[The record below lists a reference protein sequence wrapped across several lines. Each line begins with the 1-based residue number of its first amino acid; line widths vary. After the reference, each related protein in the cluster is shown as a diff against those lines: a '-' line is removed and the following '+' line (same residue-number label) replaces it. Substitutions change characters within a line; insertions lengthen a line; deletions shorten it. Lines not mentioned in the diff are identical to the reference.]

1 MNSCVRKHGRD
12 LNDRLDLRHDVG
24 ILEKHRSKKMATKKI
39 TKLAIDGGPKT
50 VAEPFPAWPQFDRK
64 TDKKILDILHSGKVN
79 YWTGPVG
86 MQFESA
92 WAKWLGVKNAISVSN
107 GTAALHVALTALGIG
122 SGDEVICTSYSFIA
136 SSFCALQAGA
146 LPVFCDVGTDHLI
159 DPSKIEACIT
169 SRTKAIVVVHLYGM
183 VADMDPIMKIAKKH
197 KLYVVE
203 DCAQCFGGVYK
214 GKKAGTIGTV
224 GCFSFCQSKH
234 FTTGGE
240 GGMVCCNNDDL
251 AWEIRSVRD
260 HGYDVKAKLNLLQME
275 GKQLYIHRR
284 VGYNFRMTEIQS
296 AIGLGELARFDKWNL
311 PRRKMLGKALMEGLK
326 GHPLVKY
333 MPIDTKDRQNSFW
346 LVPFVLDTAKLK
358 VPMSQFIKAV
368 QAEGA
373 AAYAILW
380 PEMYKEEAFAKQK
393 GFGSRNYP
401 FRDPA
406 HRKIDYSKTL
416 CPVAHSMSDATISFW
431 THPTYT
437 LRHIKADIAAFKKVA
452 AAYMK

>member
-1 MNSCVRKHGRD
+1 
-12 LNDRLDLRHDVG
+12 
-24 ILEKHRSKKMATKKI
+24 MATKKAC
-39 TKLAIDGGPKT
+39 KKECACAELAINGGKKVWT
-50 VAEPFPAWPQFDRK
+50 KGFPAWPQFDKK
-64 TDKKILDILHSGKVN
+64 TDKKVLDILHSGKVN

-86 MQFESA
+86 MQFEAA
-92 WAKWLGVKNAISVSN
+92 WAKWLGVKNAVSGSN

-136 SSFCALQAGA
+136 SSFCALPAGA
-146 LPVFCDVGTDHLI
+146 LPVFCDTGTAHLLA
-159 DPSKIEACIT
+159 PEKIEPLIT
-169 SRTKAIVVVHLYGM
+169 KRTKAIVVVHLYGM

-197 KLYVVE
+197 KLYVIE

-214 GKKAGTIGTV
+214 GKKVGTIGTV

-240 GGMVCCNNDDL
+240 GGMVCCNDDDL

-296 AIGLGELARFDKWNL
+296 AIGLGELQRFDKWNL
-311 PRRKMLGKALMEGLK
+311 PQRKKLGKALIKGLA

-333 MPIDTKDRQNSFW
+333 APVDTKDRQNSFW
-346 LVPFVLDTAKLK
+346 LVPFVIDTSKLK
-358 VPMSQFIKAV
+358 CTMKEFIAAV

-373 AAYAILW
+373 CAYSVLW

-393 GFGSRNYP
+393 GFGSRRYP
-401 FRDPA
+401 FKDPA
-406 HRKIDYSKTL
+406 HRKIDYTKFN
-416 CPVAHSMSDATISFW
+416 CKVANSLADSTISFW

-437 LRHIKADIAAFKKVA
+437 LAHIEADVKAFKKVA
-452 AAYMK
+452 AAMMK

>member
-1 MNSCVRKHGRD
+1 
-12 LNDRLDLRHDVG
+12 
-24 ILEKHRSKKMATKKI
+24 MATKKVEKKAAAAE
-39 TKLAIDGGPKT
+39 KLAIEGGKK
-50 VAEPFPAWPQFDRK
+50 VWSKGFPAWPQFDRK
-64 TDKKILDILHSGKVN
+64 TDKKVLDILHSGKVN

-86 MQFESA
+86 MQFEAA

-146 LPVFCDVGTDHLI
+146 LPVFVDTGTDHLL
-159 DPSKIEACIT
+159 DPKKIEAAIT
-169 SRTKAIVVVHLYGM
+169 KRTKAIVVVHLYGM

-197 KLYVVE
+197 KLYVIE

-240 GGMVCCNNDDL
+240 GGMVCCNDEDL

-311 PRRKMLGKALMEGLK
+311 PQRKKLGKALIKGLK

-333 MPIDTKDRQNSFW
+333 APVDTPERQNSFW
-346 LVPFVLDTAKLK
+346 LVPFVLDTSKFK
-358 VPMSQFIKAV
+358 EGVTMKQFIAAV

-373 AAYAILW
+373 CAYSVLW

-393 GFGSRNYP
+393 GFGSRHYP
-401 FRDPA
+401 FKDPA
-406 HRKIDYSKTL
+406 HRKIDYTKFNCT
-416 CPVAHSMSDATISFW
+416 VAHSLADTTISFW

-437 LRHIKADIAAFKKVA
+437 LAHIEADVKAFKKVA

>member
-1 MNSCVRKHGRD
+1 
-12 LNDRLDLRHDVG
+12 
-24 ILEKHRSKKMATKKI
+24 MATKKAC
-39 TKLAIDGGPKT
+39 KKECACAELAINGGKKVWT
-50 VAEPFPAWPQFDRK
+50 KGFPAWPQFDKK
-64 TDKKILDILHSGKVN
+64 TDKKVLDILHSGKVN

-86 MQFESA
+86 MQFEAA
-92 WAKWLGVKNAISVSN
+92 WAKWLGVKNAVSVSN

-146 LPVFCDVGTDHLI
+146 LPVFCDTGTDHLL
-159 DPSKIEACIT
+159 DPEKIEPLIT
-169 SRTKAIVVVHLYGM
+169 KRTKAIVVVHLYGM

-197 KLYVVE
+197 KLYVIE

-214 GKKAGTIGTV
+214 GKKVGTIGTV

-240 GGMVCCNNDDL
+240 GGMVCCNDDDL
-251 AWEIRSVRD
+251 AWQIRSVRD
-260 HGYDVKAKLNLLQME
+260 HGYDVQAKPNTLQTE

-284 VGYNFRMTEIQS
+284 VGYNCRMTEIQS
-296 AIGLGELARFDKWNL
+296 AIGLGELQRFDKWNL
-311 PRRKMLGKALMEGLK
+311 PQRKKLGKALIKGLA

-333 MPIDTKDRQNSFW
+333 APVDTKDRQNSFW
-346 LVPFVLDTAKLK
+346 LVPFVIDTSKLK
-358 VPMSQFIKAV
+358 CTMKEFIAAV

-373 AAYAILW
+373 CAYSVLW

-393 GFGSRNYP
+393 GFGSRRYP
-401 FRDPA
+401 FKDPA
-406 HRKIDYSKTL
+406 HRKIDYTKFN
-416 CPVAHSMSDATISFW
+416 CKVANSLADSTISFW

-437 LRHIKADIAAFKKVA
+437 LAHIEADVKAFKKVA
-452 AAYMK
+452 AAMMK

>member
-1 MNSCVRKHGRD
+1 MA
-12 LNDRLDLRHDVG
+12 
-24 ILEKHRSKKMATKKI
+24 EKKCAKAKCAKAAPKVE
-39 TKLAIDGGPKT
+39 KLAIDGGKK
-50 VAEPFPAWPQFDRK
+50 VWSKGFPAWPQFNPK
-64 TDKKILDILHSGKVN
+64 TDKKVLDILHSGKVN

-86 MQFESA
+86 MQFEAA

-146 LPVFCDVGTDHLI
+146 LPVFVDTGTDHLI
-159 DPSKIEACIT
+159 DPAKIEAAIT
-169 SRTKAIVVVHLYGM
+169 KRTKAIVVVHLYGM

-197 KLYVVE
+197 NLYVVE
-203 DCAQCFGGVYK
+203 DCAQCFGGRYK

-240 GGMVCCNNDDL
+240 GGMVCCNDDNL
-251 AWEIRSVRD
+251 AWECRSVRD
-260 HGYDVKAKLNLLQME
+260 HGYDVRAKLNLLKME

-296 AIGLGELARFDKWNL
+296 AIGLGELERFDKWNL
-311 PRRKMLGKALMEGLK
+311 PQRKKLGKALIKGLK
-326 GHPLVKY
+326 GHPLIKHLPV
-333 MPIDTKDRQNSFW
+333 DTKERENCFW
-346 LVPFVLDTAKLK
+346 LVPFVVDTSKLK
-358 VPMSQFIKAV
+358 CTMKEFIAAV

-373 AAYAILW
+373 CAYSVLW
-380 PEMYKEEAFAKQK
+380 PEMYKEEAFTKQK
-393 GFGSRNYP
+393 GFGSRQYP
-401 FRDPA
+401 FKDPA
-406 HRKIDYSKTL
+406 ARKIDYTKFN
-416 CPVAHSMSDATISFW
+416 CEVAHALADSTISFW

-437 LRHIKADIAAFKKVA
+437 LAHIEADVKAFKKVA
-452 AAYMK
+452 AAMMK

>member
-1 MNSCVRKHGRD
+1 
-12 LNDRLDLRHDVG
+12 
-24 ILEKHRSKKMATKKI
+24 MATKKAC
-39 TKLAIDGGPKT
+39 KKECACAELAINGGKKVWT
-50 VAEPFPAWPQFDRK
+50 KGFPAWPQFDKK
-64 TDKKILDILHSGKVN
+64 TDKKVLDILHSGKVN

-86 MQFESA
+86 MQFEAA
-92 WAKWLGVKNAISVSN
+92 WAKWLGVKNAVSVSN

-146 LPVFCDVGTDHLI
+146 LPVFCDTGTDHLL
-159 DPSKIEACIT
+159 DPEKIEPLIT
-169 SRTKAIVVVHLYGM
+169 KRTKAIVVVHLYGM

-197 KLYVVE
+197 KLYVIE

-214 GKKAGTIGTV
+214 GKKVGTIGTV

-240 GGMVCCNNDDL
+240 GGMVVCNDDDL

-296 AIGLGELARFDKWNL
+296 AIGLGELQRFDKWNL
-311 PRRKMLGKALMEGLK
+311 PQRKKLGKALIKGLA

-333 MPIDTKDRQNSFW
+333 APVDTKDRQNSFW
-346 LVPFVLDTAKLK
+346 LVPFVIDTSKLK
-358 VPMSQFIKAV
+358 CTMKEFIAAV

-373 AAYAILW
+373 CAYSVLW

-393 GFGSRNYP
+393 GFGSRRYP
-401 FRDPA
+401 FKDPA
-406 HRKIDYSKTL
+406 HRKIDYTKFN
-416 CPVAHSMSDATISFW
+416 CKVANSLADSTISFW

-437 LRHIKADIAAFKKVA
+437 LAHIEADVKAFKKVA
-452 AAYMK
+452 AAMMK

>member
-1 MNSCVRKHGRD
+1 
-12 LNDRLDLRHDVG
+12 
-24 ILEKHRSKKMATKKI
+24 MATKKAC
-39 TKLAIDGGPKT
+39 KKECACAELAINGGKKVWT
-50 VAEPFPAWPQFDRK
+50 KGFPAWPQFDKK
-64 TDKKILDILHSGKVN
+64 TDKKVLDILHSGKVN

-86 MQFESA
+86 MQFEAA
-92 WAKWLGVKNAISVSN
+92 WAKWLGVKNAVSVSN

-146 LPVFCDVGTDHLI
+146 LPVFCDTGTDHLL
-159 DPSKIEACIT
+159 DPKKIEPLIT
-169 SRTKAIVVVHLYGM
+169 KRTKAIVVVHLYGM

-197 KLYVVE
+197 KLYVIE

-240 GGMVCCNNDDL
+240 GGMVCCNDDDL

-296 AIGLGELARFDKWNL
+296 AIGLGELQRFDKWNL
-311 PRRKMLGKALMEGLK
+311 AQRKKLGKALIKGLA

-333 MPIDTKDRQNSFW
+333 APVDTKDRQNSFW
-346 LVPFVLDTAKLK
+346 LVPFVVDTSKLK
-358 VPMSQFIKAV
+358 CTMKEFIAAV

-373 AAYAILW
+373 CAYSVLW

-393 GFGSRNYP
+393 GFGSRHYP
-401 FRDPA
+401 FKDPA
-406 HRKIDYSKTL
+406 HRKIDYTKFN
-416 CPVAHSMSDATISFW
+416 CKVANSLADSTISFW

-437 LRHIKADIAAFKKVA
+437 LAHIEADVKAFKKVA
-452 AAYMK
+452 AAMMK

>member
-1 MNSCVRKHGRD
+1 
-12 LNDRLDLRHDVG
+12 
-24 ILEKHRSKKMATKKI
+24 MATKKVE
-39 TKLAIDGGPKT
+39 KLAIDGGKKVWT
-50 VAEPFPAWPQFDRK
+50 KGFPAWPQFDKK
-64 TDKKILDILHSGKVN
+64 TDKKVLDILHSGKVN

-86 MQFESA
+86 MQFEDA

-107 GTAALHVALTALGIG
+107 GTAALHVALTALGVG

-146 LPVFCDVGTDHLI
+146 LPVFVDVGTDHLL
-159 DPSKIEACIT
+159 DPKKIEEAIT
-169 SRTKAIVVVHLYGM
+169 PRTKAIVVVHLYGM
-183 VADMDPIMKIAKKH
+183 VADMDPIMKIAKTH
-197 KLYVVE
+197 NLFVVE

-240 GGMVCCNNDDL
+240 GGMVCCNDDAL

-260 HGYDVKAKLNLLQME
+260 HGYDVRAKLNLLKME

-296 AIGLGELARFDKWNL
+296 AIGLGELQRFDKWNL
-311 PRRKMLGKALMEGLK
+311 PQRKKLGKALIKGLA

-333 MPIDTKDRQNSFW
+333 APVDTPERQNAFW

-358 VPMSQFIKAV
+358 CTMKEFIAAV

-373 AAYAILW
+373 CAYSVLW
-380 PEMYKEEAFAKQK
+380 PEMYKEEAYTKQK
-393 GFGSRNYP
+393 GFGTRQYP
-401 FRDPA
+401 FKDPA
-406 HRKIDYSKTL
+406 ARKIDYTKCNCSM
-416 CPVAHSMSDATISFW
+416 AHSMADATISFW

-437 LRHIKADIAAFKKVA
+437 LAHIKADIAAFKKVA
-452 AAYMK
+452 AAMMK

>member
-1 MNSCVRKHGRD
+1 MA
-12 LNDRLDLRHDVG
+12 
-24 ILEKHRSKKMATKKI
+24 EKTKKAAAKA
-39 TKLAIDGGPKT
+39 TTTKKAPAKAKPVAKLAIDGGEK
-50 VAEPFPAWPQFDRK
+50 VWKEPFPMWPQFNPD
-64 TDKKILDILHSGKVN
+64 TDQKVLDILHSGKVN

-86 MQFESA
+86 MQFEEA

-107 GTAALHVALTALGIG
+107 GTAALHVALAALGVG

-146 LPVFCDVGTDHLI
+146 LPVFVDTGTDHLI
-159 DPSKIEACIT
+159 DPKKIEKAIT
-169 SRTKAIVVVHLYGM
+169 KRTKAIVVVHLYGM
-183 VADMDPIMKIAKKH
+183 VCDMDPIMKIAKKY

-203 DCAQCFGGVYK
+203 DCAQCFGGKYK

-240 GGMVCCNNDDL
+240 GGMVCCNDDEL
-251 AWEIRSVRD
+251 AWECRSVRD
-260 HGYDVKAKLNLLQME
+260 HGYDVRAKENLLKME

-311 PRRKMLGKALMEGLK
+311 PQRKKLGKALIKGLA
-326 GHPLVKY
+326 GHPLIKY
-333 MPIDTKDRQNSFW
+333 LPVDTPERENCFW
-346 LVPFVLDTAKLK
+346 LVPFVLDVSKLK
-358 VPMSQFIKAV
+358 EGVTIKQFVSAV
-368 QAEGA
+368 QAEGVM
-373 AAYAILW
+373 AYSILW
-380 PEMYKEEAFAKQK
+380 PEMYKEEAYTKQK
-393 GFGSRNYP
+393 GFGSRQYP
-401 FRDPA
+401 FKDPA
-406 HRKIDYSKTL
+406 FGKGIDYTKCF
-416 CPVAHSMSDATISFW
+416 CPVAHSLEASTISFW

-437 LRHIKADIAAFKKVA
+437 LAHIKADIAAFKKVA

>member
-1 MNSCVRKHGRD
+1 
-12 LNDRLDLRHDVG
+12 
-24 ILEKHRSKKMATKKI
+24 MATKKKVEKKAVAAE
-39 TKLAIDGGPKT
+39 KLAIDGGKKVWT
-50 VAEPFPAWPQFDRK
+50 KGFPAWPQFDRK
-64 TDKKILDILHSGKVN
+64 TDKKVLDILHSGKVN

-86 MQFESA
+86 MQFEAA

-146 LPVFCDVGTDHLI
+146 LPVFVDTGTDHLL
-159 DPSKIEACIT
+159 DPKKIEAAIT
-169 SRTKAIVVVHLYGM
+169 KRTKAIVVVHLYGM

-197 KLYVVE
+197 KLYVIE
-203 DCAQCFGGVYK
+203 DCAQCFGGIYK

-240 GGMVCCNNDDL
+240 GGMVCCNDDDL
-251 AWEIRSVRD
+251 AWECRSVRD

-311 PRRKMLGKALMEGLK
+311 PQRKKLGKALIKGLK
-326 GHPLVKY
+326 GHPLIKY
-333 MPIDTKDRQNSFW
+333 APVDTPERQNSFW
-346 LVPFVLDTAKLK
+346 LVPFVVDTSKFK
-358 VPMSQFIKAV
+358 EGVTMKQFIAAV

-373 AAYAILW
+373 CAYSVLW

-393 GFGSRNYP
+393 GFGSRHYP
-401 FRDPA
+401 FGDPA
-406 HRKIDYSKTL
+406 HRKIDYTKFN
-416 CPVAHSMSDATISFW
+416 CEVAHSLADSTISFW

-437 LRHIKADIAAFKKVA
+437 LAHIEADVKAFKKVA
-452 AAYMK
+452 AAMMK

>member
-1 MNSCVRKHGRD
+1 MAV
-12 LNDRLDLRHDVG
+12 
-24 ILEKHRSKKMATKKI
+24 KKCACCKCAKKAAAPKVE
-39 TKLAIDGGPKT
+39 KLAIDGGKK
-50 VAEPFPAWPQFDRK
+50 VWDKGFPAWPQFNPK
-64 TDKKILDILHSGKVN
+64 TDKKVLDILHSGKVN

-86 MQFESA
+86 MQFEEA

-146 LPVFCDVGTDHLI
+146 LPVFCDVGTDHLL
-159 DPSKIEACIT
+159 DPKKLEACIT
-169 SRTKAIVVVHLYGM
+169 KRTKAIVVVHLYGM

-197 KLYVVE
+197 KLYVIE

-240 GGMVCCNNDDL
+240 GGMVCCNDEDL
-251 AWEIRSVRD
+251 AWECRSVRD
-260 HGYDVKAKLNLLQME
+260 HGYDVRAKLNLLKME

-296 AIGLGELARFDKWNL
+296 AIGLGELERFDKWNL
-311 PRRKMLGKALMEGLK
+311 PQRIKLGKALMKGLE
-326 GHPLVKY
+326 GHPLIKY
-333 MPIDTKDRQNSFW
+333 MPVDTKDRQNCFW
-346 LVPFVLDTAKLK
+346 LVPFVLDTSKLK
-358 VPMSQFIKAV
+358 CTMKEFIAAV

-373 AAYAILW
+373 CAYSVLW

-393 GFGSRNYP
+393 GFGTASYP
-401 FRDPA
+401 FKDPA
-406 HRKIDYSKTL
+406 HRKIDYTKFN
-416 CPVAHSMSDATISFW
+416 CEVAHSLADTTISFW

-437 LRHIKADIAAFKKVA
+437 LAHIKADVAAFKKVA
-452 AAYMK
+452 AAMMK

>member
-1 MNSCVRKHGRD
+1 
-12 LNDRLDLRHDVG
+12 
-24 ILEKHRSKKMATKKI
+24 MATKKAC
-39 TKLAIDGGPKT
+39 KKECACAELAINGGKKVWT
-50 VAEPFPAWPQFDRK
+50 KGFPAWPQFDKK
-64 TDKKILDILHSGKVN
+64 TDKKVLDILHSGKVN

-86 MQFESA
+86 MQFEAA
-92 WAKWLGVKNAISVSN
+92 WAKWLGVKNAVSVSN

-146 LPVFCDVGTDHLI
+146 LPVFCDTGTDHLL
-159 DPSKIEACIT
+159 DPEKIEPLIT
-169 SRTKAIVVVHLYGM
+169 KRTKAIVVVHLYGM

-197 KLYVVE
+197 KLYVIE

-214 GKKAGTIGTV
+214 GKKVGTIGTV

-240 GGMVCCNNDDL
+240 GGMVCCNDDDL

-296 AIGLGELARFDKWNL
+296 AIGLGELQRFDKWNL
-311 PRRKMLGKALMEGLK
+311 PQRKKLGKALIKGLA

-333 MPIDTKDRQNSFW
+333 APVDTKDRQNSFW
-346 LVPFVLDTAKLK
+346 LVPFGIDTSKLK
-358 VPMSQFIKAV
+358 CTMKEFIAAV

-373 AAYAILW
+373 CAYSVLW

-393 GFGSRNYP
+393 GFGSRRYP
-401 FRDPA
+401 FKDPA
-406 HRKIDYSKTL
+406 HRKIDYTKFN
-416 CPVAHSMSDATISFW
+416 CKVANSLADSTISFW

-437 LRHIKADIAAFKKVA
+437 LAHIEADVKAFKKVA
-452 AAYMK
+452 AAMMK